1 MLIFI
6 YLACPLLVPSKSIN
20 GTKLRL
26 RFFPVSISP
35 PPLPPFPSCCA
46 YKNNC
51 KTFWRQFANCLL
63 HFRLAKC
70 QLEMKIKGK
79 CFSSGFDF
87 PRSPFT
93 RRKVRHGRGVAR
105 GQRRTGG
112 HFENFIQM
120 LGKLAIAKTAFCW
133 RYMTAISITGSLHF
147 GHIQKLV

>member
-20 GTKLRL
+20 GTKLSL
-26 RFFPVSISP
+26 RFFPVP
-35 PPLPPFPSCCA
+35 PSPSCCA

-51 KTFWRQFANCLL
+51 KTFRRQFANCLL

-93 RRKVRHGRGVAR
+93 RRKVRHGRGVTR

-133 RYMTAISITGSLHF
+133 RYMTAISIMGSLHF